1 MTQAYNLS
9 QLANKVNTSGQIDVT
24 TALSGTVAVSSGG
37 TGQTTYSNGQILI
50 GNSSGGLTKA
60 TITAGT
66 GISVTNGNGSIT
78 IASSSLG
85 QLQYALYTSGSGTWI
100 CPNNVTRI
108 RVTVVG
114 GGGGGSEDG
123 EPGYLSIG
131 GIGGAASGIYT
142 VTPGSGY
149 NYSVGAGGVGG
160 ATAGTG
166 GTSSLTG
173 ICSATGGTG
182 GIPGG
187 FGVSGSG
194 SNGVFVN
201 TTASSFSPPYG
212 GPPSVWLAIPP
223 FFGKG
228 YRQTGPSSPITW
240 VVTSGFVPGAAGSG
254 YSGGVGG
261 VIYIEYIG

>member
-24 TALSGTVAVSSGG
+24 TALSGTVPISSGG

-66 GISVTNGNGSIT
+66 GIAVTSGDGAIT

-85 QLQYALYTSGSGTWI
+85 QLQYALYTSGSGTWT

-108 RVTVVG
+108 RVTIIAG
-114 GGGGGSEDG
+114 GGGGGAPLDTVSA
-123 EPGYLSIG
+123 G
-131 GIGGAASGIYT
+131 GVGGAASGIYT

-149 NYSVGAGGVGG
+149 NYSVGAGGVGSTTSNGG
-160 ATAGTG
+160 AG

-173 ICSATGGTG
+173 ICSATGGAG
-182 GIPGG
+182 GIAGG
-187 FGVSGSG
+187 YYGVSGSG

-201 TTASSFSPPYG
+201 TTAFSLTTF
-212 GPPSVWLAIPP
+212 WLAIPP
-223 FFGKG
+223 FFGNA
-228 YRQTGPSSPITW
+228 YRQSGSTSATTW
-240 VVTSGFVPGAAGSG
+240 VVTSGFAPGAAGYTSL
-254 YSGGVGG
+254 GGVGG

>member
-9 QLANKVNTSGQIDVT
+9 QLANRVNTSGQIDVT
-24 TALSGTVAVSSGG
+24 TALSGTVPVSSGG

-66 GISVTNGNGSIT
+66 GIAVTSGDGAIT

-85 QLQYALYTSGSGTWI
+85 QLQYALYTSGSGTWT

-108 RVTVVG
+108 KVTIIAG
-114 GGGGGSEDG
+114 GGGGGAGGIDG
-123 EPGYLSIG
+123 EVSPGG
-131 GIGGAASGIYT
+131 VGGAASGIYT

-149 NYSVGAGGVGG
+149 NYSVGAGGVGSTTSTG
-160 ATAGTG
+160 GTG
-166 GTSSLTG
+166 GASSLTG

-182 GIPGG
+182 GVVGG
-187 FGVSGSG
+187 GYGVSGSG

-201 TTASSFSPPYG
+201 TTAFSLTTF
-212 GPPSVWLAIPP
+212 WLAIPP
-223 FFGKG
+223 FFGNA
-228 YRQTGPSSPITW
+228 YRQSGSTSATTW
-240 VVTSGFVPGAAGSG
+240 VVTSGFAPGAAGYTSL
-254 YSGGVGG
+254 GGVGG